1 MSYIDVMMFDPRLLE
16 YIEKKKYYIKNNITP
31 CMPLETEYAISS
43 NDIIKIKRYLQK
55 NVPQHPI
62 SLPGETKK
70 KYVVYPPEIQYKSK
84 LHYDKL
90 EEKGNFEKLNHNPKF
105 DKIINYAVE
114 KTQIPVFL
122 SQIIHKNKSNR
133 VYDDSAPNECVNK
146 IREQYHSGQQLDPE
160 IMTDL
165 MLGVP
170 SHTKKSYGFNDAFE
184 HSFDYIDND
193 IQEPNHVVLPFPRG
207 GISARLENKKQ
218 TKRDILQ

>member
-1 MSYIDVMMFDPRLLE
+1 MDR
-16 YIEKKKYYIKNNITP
+16 
-31 CMPLETEYAISS
+31 
-43 NDIIKIKRYLQK
+43 
-55 NVPQHPI
+55 
-62 SLPGETKK
+62 
-70 KYVVYPPEIQYKSK
+70 
-84 LHYDKL
+84 
-90 EEKGNFEKLNHNPKF
+90 
-105 DKIINYAVE
+105 IINYANE

-133 VYDDSAPNECVNK
+133 VYNDSEPNNCVNK

-170 SHTKKSYGFNDAFE
+170 SHTKKSYGFNDPFE

-193 IQEPNHVVLPFPRG
+193 IQDPNHVVLPFPRG

-218 TKRDILQ
+218 VERDIM